1 MEPGKFLK
9 NTIFLWVFFIYKTA
23 GQTVTI
29 LDSYTHE
36 PLEYVNVFID
46 RVGKT
51 TNKLGICSLD
61 DFDDNDQISFNLI
74 GYKNIILLKTNVP
87 NQLYM
92 ENEIIPIDIVN
103 VVGRGKRSKRKYKKL
118 ERDVKRTYPYAKI
131 IADILPGYDIILDSL
146 NYLSGFEYYM
156 AKKKIFSSI
165 EKKLISEYGF
175 SVTKLTKNQGRI
187 LIKLIDRETQKTSY
201 TIIRDF
207 RSVIH
212 AGFWQITAK
221 IFGHNLKSNFDIKN
235 KEDRM
240 IEYIIS
246 RMSKLEISQLR

>member
-1 MEPGKFLK
+1 MGPGKFLK
-9 NTIFLWVFFIYKTA
+9 NTTLLSLFLYKITA
-23 GQTVTI
+23 QTITI

-36 PLEYVNVFID
+36 PLENVNVFIYSI
-46 RVGKT
+46 GKT
-51 TNKLGICSLD
+51 TNNLGICSLD

-74 GYKNIILLKTNVP
+74 GYKNIILLKLNVP

-103 VVGRGKRSKRKYKKL
+103 VVGTGKRSKRKYKRL

-131 IADILPGYDIILDSL
+131 IADIMPGYDKILDSL

-235 KEDRM
+235 KEDRL

-246 RMSKLEISQLR
+246 RMNKLEISQLQ

>member
-9 NTIFLWVFFIYKTA
+9 NTTLTWLFLYKIA
-23 GQTVTI
+23 GQTITI
-29 LDSYTHE
+29 LDSYSHE
-36 PLEYVNVFID
+36 PLQNVNVFID
-46 RVGKT
+46 SIGKT

-61 DFDDNDQISFNLI
+61 DFEDNSLISFNLI
-74 GYKNIILLKTNVP
+74 GYKNIILLKTDVP

-92 ENEIIPIDIVN
+92 ENEIIPFDIVN
-103 VVGRGKRSKRKYKKL
+103 VVGADKRSKRRYKKL

-131 IADILPGYDIILDSL
+131 IAGILPRYDKILDSL
-146 NYLSGFEYYM
+146 NYLSGYEYYM
-156 AKKKIFSSI
+156 GKKKIFSSI
-165 EKKLISEYGF
+165 EENLISEYGF

-246 RMSKLEISQLR
+246 RMNKSEISQLR